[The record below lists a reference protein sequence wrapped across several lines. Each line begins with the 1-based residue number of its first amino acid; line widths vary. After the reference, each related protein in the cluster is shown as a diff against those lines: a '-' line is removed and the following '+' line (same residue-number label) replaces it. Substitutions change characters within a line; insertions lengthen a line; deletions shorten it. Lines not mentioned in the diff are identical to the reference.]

1 MTPVSIAIPDGVATI
16 GMNRPERLNALNA
29 TMIEALHNGLRQA
42 LADPAIG
49 AIILTGTGDRAFCAG
64 QDLQD
69 TDDLTA
75 PAARAIVERLQDV
88 SRLIL
93 FGAKPVIAAVNG
105 WAIGGGFELAM
116 NCDLSIW
123 STTAGAAL
131 PEIGLGLG
139 VSGASTWLLP
149 RIVGWQKAN
158 ALFLLGE
165 TLTAEALFD
174 IGLARRIVP
183 PDQLMA
189 EARNHAIQLGALPAA
204 SVAGFKQSRIAV
216 DRQEIE
222 AALSA
227 EADNLVERLCDPAT
241 RQRIKA
247 FIASRH

>member
-1 MTPVSIAIPDGVATI
+1 MTSVSITTGDRVMTI
-16 GMNRPERLNALNA
+16 GMNRPERLNALNE
-29 TMIEALHNGLRQA
+29 TMIDALHDALQQA

-49 AIILTGTGDRAFCAG
+49 AIILTGTGDRAFCVG
-64 QDLQD
+64 QDLQE
-69 TDDLTA
+69 TDDLTM
-75 PAARAIVERLQDV
+75 PVARAVVERLQDI

-93 FGAKPVIAAVNG
+93 YGTKPVIAAVNG

-131 PEIGLGLG
+131 PEISLGLG

-165 TLTAEALFD
+165 KLTAEALFD
-174 IGLARRIVP
+174 MGLAHQVVP
-183 PDQLMA
+183 PDRLLA
-189 EARNHAIQLGALPAA
+189 EALSHAVRLASLPAA
-204 SVAGFKQSRIAV
+204 SVAGFKQSRIAI
-216 DRQEIE
+216 DRAEIE

-227 EADNLVERLCDPAT
+227 ETDNLVERICDPAT
-241 RQRIKA
+241 QQRIKA